1 MKKETIKKR
10 QDNDKKLLIEQLKKT
25 PIVQLACERCGIS
38 RTTYYQWRK
47 DDKEFLKDSDE
58 ALKDGKDIISD
69 LSESQLIT
77 LIKEKNFQAIQLWL
91 RQHHPEYGN
100 KLEVKATIEKE
111 DPLTPEQ
118 EALIREA
125 LGIKETA
132 TEKTHE
138 QPSQS

>member
-1 MKKETIKKR
+1 MRKETIKKR
-10 QDNDKKLLIEQLKKT
+10 QDTEKKLLIEQLKKT

-47 DDKEFLKDSDE
+47 DDEQFRRDSDDSM
-58 ALKDGKDIISD
+58 KDGKDIISD

-100 KLEVKATIEKE
+100 RLEVKAKIEKE

-125 LGIKETA
+125 LGIKENA
-132 TEKTHE
+132 TEKSYE
-138 QPSQS
+138 QSS